1 MYARLLTIAALL
13 LIGKVTLSVVVG
25 YRRYLPPDFEAE
37 FLLGREAYFWG
48 TYSWAFYA
56 HLAAGPVTLL
66 LGTLLV
72 SSRFRHFAPAW
83 HRRLGRVQG
92 ALVLLVL
99 VPSGLWMAWY
109 AMTGTAAAWG
119 LGTLAAATGV
129 CIALGWRAAV
139 QRRFADH
146 EQWMWRTYLLLCSA
160 VVIRVFGGLATVASF
175 DALWFYPF
183 SVWTSWV
190 VPLAVYETAR
200 IARRQSPSD
209 TNAVITMGKKLGE
222 LARNN

>member
-25 YRRYLPPDFEAE
+25 YRRYLPPDFAAE

-48 TYSWAFYA
+48 AYSWAFYA

-66 LGTLLV
+66 LGTLLL
-72 SSRFRHFAPAW
+72 SSQFRQFAPAW
-83 HRRLGRVQG
+83 HRRLGRVQA
-92 ALVLLVL
+92 ALVLLLL

-109 AMTGTAAAWG
+109 AMTGTVAAWG

-129 CIALGWRAAV
+129 CITLGWRAAV
-139 QRRFADH
+139 ERRFVDH

-160 VVIRVFGGLATVASF
+160 VVIRLLGGLATVAGF
-175 DALWFYPF
+175 DAIWFYPF

-190 VPLAVYETAR
+190 VPLVVYEVLRTTSRRELSVPNPA
-200 IARRQSPSD
+200 IAKGE
-209 TNAVITMGKKLGE
+209 TLGE
-222 LARNN
+222 LARGE